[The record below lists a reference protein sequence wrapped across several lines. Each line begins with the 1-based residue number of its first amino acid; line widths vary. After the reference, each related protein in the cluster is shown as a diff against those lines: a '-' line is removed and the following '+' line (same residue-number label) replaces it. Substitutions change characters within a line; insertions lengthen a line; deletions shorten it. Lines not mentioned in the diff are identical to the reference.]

1 MLGAQRSVAM
11 DNLAQPNKEQPQVQ
25 WLPGLPFKSIW
36 LASNTRKSH
45 PVGPLIVILTFSP
58 CNVNISLLVVK
69 IRPQCAVSLCWMNCT
84 LDPAPLG
91 FGLPVFRD
99 LFGLIRGQY
108 VDREGSVVRRR
119 HAPPPP
125 DRRSAADEVRYI
137 VQGGGKEELHDA
149 SKRVRKAS
157 TSGDKGS
164 CSGHVD
170 EQNRLQQETSSAT
183 ASQLHRQLAKPG
195 QEAGTAAAAG
205 QVARQPERE
214 LATAPAVTDT
224 DVGCYIW

>member
-1 MLGAQRSVAM
+1 MLFCSALEWTCAGEQVWRSLNRINPRKA
-11 DNLAQPNKEQPQVQ
+11 
-25 WLPGLPFKSIW
+25 PGPDGIPGRALK
-36 LASNTRKSH
+36 
-45 PVGPLIVILTFSP
+45 
-58 CNVNISLLVVK
+58 
-69 IRPQCAVSLCWMNCT
+69 
-84 LDPAPLG
+84 DPAPLG

-108 VDREGSVVRRR
+108 VDREGSVGRRR
-119 HAPPPP
+119 HPPL
-125 DRRSAADEVRYI
+125 DKRSAADEVRYI
-137 VQGGGKEELHDA
+137 GQEGG
-149 SKRVRKAS
+149 KAS

-164 CSGHVD
+164 CSGQVD
-170 EQNRLQQETSSAT
+170 EQNRLEQETSAAT

-224 DVGCYIW
+224 RSKTRNREEEENPDMVVMWGVLDN

>member
-1 MLGAQRSVAM
+1 MKLVQVVLMLTSLKLPISTMLLLPQWRQRT
-11 DNLAQPNKEQPQVQ
+11 DQ
-25 WLPGLPFKSIW
+25 
-36 LASNTRKSH
+36 
-45 PVGPLIVILTFSP
+45 
-58 CNVNISLLVVK
+58 
-69 IRPQCAVSLCWMNCT
+69 
-84 LDPAPLG
+84 
-91 FGLPVFRD
+91 
-99 LFGLIRGQY
+99 
-108 VDREGSVVRRR
+108 
-119 HAPPPP
+119 
-125 DRRSAADEVRYI
+125 
-137 VQGGGKEELHDA
+137 KEELHDA

-170 EQNRLQQETSSAT
+170 EQNRLPHETSSAT

-224 DVGCYIW
+224 RSKTRNREEEENQDMVVMWGFLDN

>member
-1 MLGAQRSVAM
+1 MAKKCAYRRQEVVRGKPMIAEF
-11 DNLAQPNKEQPQVQ
+11 KIE
-25 WLPGLPFKSIW
+25 WPGLFTV
-36 LASNTRKSH
+36 A
-45 PVGPLIVILTFSP
+45 
-58 CNVNISLLVVK
+58 
-69 IRPQCAVSLCWMNCT
+69 
-84 LDPAPLG
+84 
-91 FGLPVFRD
+91 
-99 LFGLIRGQY
+99 
-108 VDREGSVVRRR
+108 E
-119 HAPPPP
+119 
-125 DRRSAADEVRYI
+125 
-137 VQGGGKEELHDA
+137 KEELHDA

-170 EQNRLQQETSSAT
+170 ERNRLEQETSAAT

-224 DVGCYIW
+224 Q